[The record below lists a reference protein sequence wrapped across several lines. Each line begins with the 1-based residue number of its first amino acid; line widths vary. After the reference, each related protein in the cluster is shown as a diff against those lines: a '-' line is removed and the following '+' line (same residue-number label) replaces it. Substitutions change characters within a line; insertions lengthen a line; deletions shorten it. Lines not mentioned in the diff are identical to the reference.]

1 MNRDNAVL
9 IIFGVLALIIGIA
22 LKLFIGRRRFY
33 RRNSLGGE
41 GFKNYRSSLLT
52 PFWESI
58 LAFIGG
64 LLIILGIIG
73 LAIAKWLIK

>member
-9 IIFGVLALIIGIA
+9 IIFAVLALIIGIA

-41 GFKNYRSSLLT
+41 GFKNYRNALLT
-52 PFWESI
+52 PFWENLLT
-58 LAFIGG
+58 LAGG

-73 LAIAKWLIK
+73 LAIAKWLL

>member
-9 IIFGVLALIIGIA
+9 IIFGVLTLIIGIA
-22 LKLFIGRRRFY
+22 LKLIIGRRRFY
-33 RRNSLGGE
+33 RRDSMGGE
-41 GFKNYRSSLLT
+41 GFKNYRNALLT

-64 LLIILGIIG
+64 LLIILGI
-73 LAIAKWLIK
+73 LALAFAKWML

>member
-22 LKLFIGRRRFY
+22 LKLFVGRKVFY
-33 RRNSLGGE
+33 RRNPSGAE
-41 GFKNYRSSLLT
+41 GFKNYRNALLT

-64 LLIILGIIG
+64 LLIILGV
-73 LAIAKWLIK
+73 LALAFAKWML